1 MAEKILIVD
10 DDPETLRL
18 VKLMLSR
25 QGYIVITA
33 NSGKQAL
40 DLLHKEPPSLVLLDI
55 MMPDMD
61 GFQVTRQ
68 LRSNPKT
75 AQTPILIFSAKAQVD
90 DKVAGY
96 EAGADEYLTKP
107 IHPAELVARI
117 KSLLARSK
125 TRTGPLSSPESKT
138 NKVIGVIAPKGGLGA
153 SSLTLNLA
161 ICLRKFHK
169 QEVIAAEL
177 RPGQGT
183 WAIDLGMENPNSLNH
198 LLSLKPGEISS
209 NLIENELVQTPY
221 GVRLLLASN
230 QLEDVNLVNATS
242 QMEMLLQYIVGL
254 DSIVLLDIG
263 VNILPNIDQVLEMCQ
278 EVIMVI
284 EPHPGTLEKAKL
296 LKDELFEKGFG
307 KGRYLDFVLVNRVRA
322 DMQLSPADI
331 QETLGRQ
338 FSVVIPPAPE
348 LAYHAAVRSVPLI
361 QMQPEGLVTQQFKR
375 LADSVIQ
382 RLEQ

>member
-10 DDPETLRL
+10 DDPETVRL

-25 QGYIVITA
+25 QGYSVITA

-40 DLLHKEPPSLVLLDI
+40 DLLHAEHPDLILLDV
-55 MMPDMD
+55 MMPEMD

-75 AQTPILIFSAKAQVD
+75 TDTPILIFSAKAQVD

-117 KSLLARSK
+117 KALLIRSK
-125 TRTGPLSSPESKT
+125 SRTGPLGPMELKNS
-138 NKVIGVIAPKGGLGA
+138 KVIGVIAPKGGLGA

-161 ICLRKFHK
+161 ICLKKYHK
-169 QEVIAAEL
+169 KEVIAAEL

-183 WAIDLGMENPNSLNH
+183 WAIDLGLDNPEGLNR
-198 LLSLKPGEISS
+198 LLKLKPGELTSTM
-209 NLIENELVQTPY
+209 IENELMQTSF

-230 QLEDVNLVNATS
+230 HMEDIELVNTTS
-242 QMEMLLQYIVGL
+242 QMEIVLQYLTGL
-254 DSIVLLDIG
+254 GSTVLLDIG
-263 VNILPNIDQVLEMCQ
+263 ANILPNIDQVLEFCQ

-284 EPHPGTLEKAKL
+284 EPHPGTIERAKI
-296 LKDELFEKGFG
+296 LKEELQEKGFG
-307 KGRYLDFVLVNRVRA
+307 KGRYLDFVLVNRVRS

-331 QETLGRQ
+331 QEALGRQ
-338 FSVVIPPAPE
+338 ISEVIPPAPE

-361 QMQPEGLVTQQFKR
+361 QMQPEGLITQQFKR
-375 LADSVIQ
+375 LAETVVQ

>member
-10 DDPETLRL
+10 DDPETIRL

-25 QGYIVITA
+25 QGYNVITA
-33 NSGKQAL
+33 SSGKQAL
-40 DLLHKEPPSLVLLDI
+40 DLLHAEHPNLILLDV
-55 MMPDMD
+55 MMPEMD

-75 AQTPILIFSAKAQVD
+75 ANTPILIFSAKTQVD

-117 KSLLARSK
+117 KALLARAK
-125 TRTGPLSSPESKT
+125 TRTAPLNTAEIKS

-161 ICLRKFHK
+161 ICLRKYHK
-169 QEVIAAEL
+169 KDVIAAEL

-183 WAIDLGMENPNSLNH
+183 WAIDLGLENPKSLNR
-198 LLSLKPGEISS
+198 LLKMKPGDISS
-209 NLIENELVQTPY
+209 NNIENELMQTPF
-221 GVRLLLASN
+221 GVRLLMASN
-230 QLEDVNLVNATS
+230 NLEDISLVNATS
-242 QMEMLLQYIVGL
+242 QMEMVLQFLAGL
-254 DSIVLLDIG
+254 GSILLLDIG
-263 VNILPNIDQVLEMCQ
+263 ANILPNIDQVLDLCR
-278 EVIMVI
+278 EVIMVV
-284 EPHPGTLEKAKL
+284 EPHPGTIERAKILKEEL
-296 LKDELFEKGFG
+296 LEKGFG
-307 KGRYLDFVLVNRVRA
+307 KGKFLDFVLVNRVRA
-322 DMQLSPADI
+322 DMQLTPADI
-331 QETLGRQ
+331 QENLGRQ
-338 FSVVIPPAPE
+338 ISEVIPPAPE
-348 LAYHAAVRSVPLI
+348 LAYHAAMRSVPLV

-375 LADSVIQ
+375 LAASVAQ

>member
-10 DDPETLRL
+10 DDPETIRL

-25 QGYIVITA
+25 QGYNVITA
-33 NSGKQAL
+33 SSGKQAL
-40 DLLHKEPPSLVLLDI
+40 DLLHAEHPNLILLDV
-55 MMPDMD
+55 MMPEMD

-75 AQTPILIFSAKAQVD
+75 ANTPILIFSAKTQVD

-117 KSLLARSK
+117 KALLARAK
-125 TRTGPLSSPESKT
+125 TRTGALNTAEIKN

-161 ICLRKFHK
+161 ICLRKYHK
-169 QEVIAAEL
+169 KDVIAAEL

-183 WAIDLGMENPNSLNH
+183 WAIDLGLENPKSLNR
-198 LLSLKPGEISS
+198 LLKMKPGEISS
-209 NLIENELVQTPY
+209 NNIENELMQTPF
-221 GVRLLLASN
+221 GVRLLMASN
-230 QLEDVNLVNATS
+230 NLEDINLVNATS
-242 QMEMLLQYIVGL
+242 QMEMVLQFLAGL
-254 DSIVLLDIG
+254 GSILLLDIG
-263 VNILPNIDQVLEMCQ
+263 VNILPNIDQVLDLCR
-278 EVIMVI
+278 EVIMVV
-284 EPHPGTLEKAKL
+284 EPHPGTIERAKILKEEL
-296 LKDELFEKGFG
+296 LEKGFG
-307 KGRYLDFVLVNRVRA
+307 KGKFLDFVLVNRVRA
-322 DMQLSPADI
+322 DMQLTPADI

-338 FSVVIPPAPE
+338 ISEVIPPAPE
-348 LAYHAAVRSVPLI
+348 LAYHAAMRSVPLV

-375 LADSVIQ
+375 LAASVIQ
-382 RLEQ
+382 QLEQ

>member
-10 DDPETLRL
+10 DDPETIRL

-33 NSGKQAL
+33 SSGKQAL
-40 DLLHKEPPSLVLLDI
+40 DLLHAEHPNLILLDV
-55 MMPDMD
+55 MMPEMD

-75 AQTPILIFSAKAQVD
+75 ANTPILIFSAKTQVD

-117 KSLLARSK
+117 KALLARAK
-125 TRTGPLSSPESKT
+125 TRTAPLNTAEIKS

-161 ICLRKFHK
+161 ICLRKYHK
-169 QEVIAAEL
+169 KDVIAAEL

-183 WAIDLGMENPNSLNH
+183 WAIDLGLENPKSLNR
-198 LLSLKPGEISS
+198 LLKMKPGDISS
-209 NLIENELVQTPY
+209 NNIENELMQTPF
-221 GVRLLLASN
+221 GVRLLMASN
-230 QLEDVNLVNATS
+230 NLEDISLVNATS
-242 QMEMLLQYIVGL
+242 QMEMVLQFLAGL
-254 DSIVLLDIG
+254 GSILLLDIG
-263 VNILPNIDQVLEMCQ
+263 ANILPNIDQVLDLCR
-278 EVIMVI
+278 EVIMVV
-284 EPHPGTLEKAKL
+284 EPHPGTIERAKILKEEL
-296 LKDELFEKGFG
+296 LEKGFG
-307 KGRYLDFVLVNRVRA
+307 KGKFLDFVLVNRVRA
-322 DMQLSPADI
+322 DMQLTPADI
-331 QETLGRQ
+331 QENLGRQ
-338 FSVVIPPAPE
+338 ISEVIPPAPE
-348 LAYHAAVRSVPLI
+348 LAYHAAMRSVPLV

-375 LADSVIQ
+375 LAASVAQ